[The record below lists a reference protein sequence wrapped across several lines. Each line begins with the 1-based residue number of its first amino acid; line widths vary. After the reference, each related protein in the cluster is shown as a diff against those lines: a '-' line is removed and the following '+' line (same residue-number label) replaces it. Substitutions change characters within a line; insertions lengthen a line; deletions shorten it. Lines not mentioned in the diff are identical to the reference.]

1 MMSPDESQQLNHLMQ
16 KQMAL
21 EQKQYLNAQQ
31 HQNIGNQSPE
41 RQEIRGHL
49 NQNQGYDQRA

>member
-1 MMSPDESQQLNHLMQ
+1 MSPDESQQLNHLMQ

-49 NQNQGYDQRA
+49 NQNQGYEQRA